1 MPHLLV
7 SVLLATT
14 GLASCGPEGQPPPA
28 PSPAA
33 TPAPPAAAPTPAE
46 AEATLLRH
54 AVEITK
60 RERFLKAGEQYFSP
74 DGNWIIFQAIEVP
87 PAGQQPETYYQ
98 MYVAKLKREGGRV
111 VGLEEPIRLSRPG
124 SANTCGWFHPTEPGV
139 VLFGSTMA
147 PPAMQDVPGYQ
158 RGTGRYVWQF
168 HSEMDIYRM
177 PVVDMVTP
185 GADKQGVPT
194 LIFQRDGYDAE
205 GSWSN
210 DGRFVLYA
218 AFDRDRSEKLSRNH
232 LDILVYDTKTD
243 KHHPLVTADG
253 YNGGP
258 FFSPDNKAICF
269 RSDRAGNNLLQVYV
283 ATLRYEDGV
292 PVAIDREY
300 AITANEH
307 VNWAP
312 FWHPSGRFVVYG
324 SSEFGHQNYE
334 VVAAPVDFEALAKGL
349 TPDRIPH
356 RRITF
361 TEGADLLPVF
371 SPDGSLMMWTAQ
383 RGALAEGEA
392 RPSSQI
398 WIAEWVGG
406 DRFESLPPA
415 R

>member
-1 MPHLLV
+1 MPHLLT
-7 SVLLATT
+7 SVLLATA
-14 GLASCGPEGQPPPA
+14 GLGSCGPEGQPPAA
-28 PSPAA
+28 PSPGASPAQPAA
-33 TPAPPAAAPTPAE
+33 TPSPAE
-46 AEATLLRH
+46 AGLLRH

-87 PAGQQPETYYQ
+87 PAGQRPETYYQ
-98 MYVAKLKREGGRV
+98 MYVARLTREGGRV
-111 VGLEEPIRLSRPG
+111 VGIEEPIRLSSPG
-124 SANTCGWFHPTEPGV
+124 SSNTCGWFHPREPGV
-139 VLFGSTMA
+139 VMFGSTIV

-168 HSEMDIYRM
+168 HTEMDIHSM
-177 PVVDMVTP
+177 SVAGMLTP
-185 GADKQGVPT
+185 GAGAPDKPE
-194 LIFQRDGYDAE
+194 LIFGRPGYDAE
-205 GSWSN
+205 GSWSS

-218 AFDRDRSEKLSRNH
+218 AYDRARSEKLSRNH
-232 LDILVYDTKTD
+232 LDILVYDTKTG
-243 KHHPLVTADG
+243 KHHALVTADG

-258 FFSPDNKAICF
+258 FFSPDDKAICF

-312 FWHPSGRFVVYG
+312 FWHPSGKFVVYG

-334 VVAAPVDFEALAKGL
+334 VVAAPVDFEALSKGM

-356 RRITF
+356 HRITF

-383 RGALAEGEA
+383 RGGLAEGEA

-398 WIAEWVGG
+398 WIAEWIGG
-406 DRFESLPPA
+406 DRFGSLPPP